1 MWGLWFGVPGS
12 EHDTHVSVRTQTL
25 LEVETMG
32 LLKRIDEAIATARY
46 NHGLSARYAASVAKD
61 LTSGAVEGDRIAD
74 SESPTLAA

>member
-1 MWGLWFGVPGS
+1 
-12 EHDTHVSVRTQTL
+12 
-25 LEVETMG
+25 MG